1 MKTNIDNTTERV
13 ISRFLRFRR
22 ILNILIIITI
32 IAIAFNLIM
41 SEKLSFVDMPFVDIA
56 VLISLIIFQGI
67 NSALIRPSITYDI
80 TDNPQY
86 HQLNEAISSL
96 KPCNKIWYS
105 CNGYKAEDATF
116 NFKKPDILKTN
127 IECYKL
133 NVKGLKPKVYF
144 LPDKLVIV
152 KGIKPAFLDYSDIVF
167 AKGHTTGNTETS
179 DAKIYSQEWE
189 HPKKDGSPDKR
200 YKVNR
205 LFTTYIY
212 GVVSLE
218 YSGSDLFHIIFSNVD
233 MADTFVSKLRKAK
246 FKTH

>member
-1 MKTNIDNTTERV
+1 MKTNIDNTTERA
-13 ISRFLRFRR
+13 ISRFLKFRR

-32 IAIAFNLIM
+32 VAVVHSLMNG
-41 SEKLSFVDMPFVDIA
+41 KLSSTDSI
-56 VLISLIIFQGI
+56 VLISLVILQGL
-67 NSALIRPSITYDI
+67 NYALVRPSITYDI
-80 TDNPQY
+80 ADNIQY
-86 HQLNEAISSL
+86 NQLNDAISAL

-105 CNGYKAEDATF
+105 NSGYKMEASTF
-116 NFKKPDILKTN
+116 DFKKPDLLKTN

-133 NVKGLKPKVYF
+133 NARGLRPKVYF

-152 KGIKPAFLDYSDIVF
+152 KGTKSAFLNYTDIVF
-167 AKGHTTGNTETS
+167 AKGHTTGNIETS

-218 YSGSDLFHIIFSNVD
+218 YSGSDLFHIIFSDVD
-233 MADTFVSKLRKAK
+233 MADTFISKLRKAK

>member
-1 MKTNIDNTTERV
+1 MKTNIDNTTERA
-13 ISRFLRFRR
+13 ISRFLKFRR

-32 IAIAFNLIM
+32 VAVVHSLMNG
-41 SEKLSFVDMPFVDIA
+41 KLSSTDSI
-56 VLISLIIFQGI
+56 VLISLVILQGL
-67 NSALIRPSITYDI
+67 NYALVRPSITYDI
-80 TDNPQY
+80 ADNIQY
-86 HQLNEAISSL
+86 NQLNDAISAL

-105 CNGYKAEDATF
+105 NSGYKMEASTF
-116 NFKKPDILKTN
+116 DFKKPDLLKTN

-133 NVKGLKPKVYF
+133 NARGLRPKVYF

-152 KGIKPAFLDYSDIVF
+152 KGTKSAFLNYTDIVF
-167 AKGHTTGNTETS
+167 AKGHTTGNVETA

-218 YSGSDLFHIIFSNVD
+218 YSGSDLFHIIFSDVD
-233 MADTFVSKLRKAK
+233 MADTFISKLRKAK

>member
-1 MKTNIDNTTERV
+1 MKTNIDNTTERA
-13 ISRFLRFRR
+13 ISRFLKFRR

-32 IAIAFNLIM
+32 VAVVHSLMNG
-41 SEKLSFVDMPFVDIA
+41 KLSPTDSI
-56 VLISLIIFQGI
+56 VLISLVILQGL
-67 NSALIRPSITYDI
+67 NYALVRPSITYNI
-80 TDNPQY
+80 ADNIQY
-86 HQLNEAISSL
+86 NQLNDAISAL

-105 CNGYKAEDATF
+105 NSGYKMEASTF
-116 NFKKPDILKTN
+116 DFKKPDLLKTN

-133 NVKGLKPKVYF
+133 NARGLRPKVYF

-152 KGIKPAFLDYSDIVF
+152 KGTKSAFLNYTDIVF
-167 AKGHTTGNTETS
+167 AKGHTTGNVETS

-212 GVVSLE
+212 GAVSLE